1 MTRAAADEAIVF
13 LPPPPVPSRNHE
25 MPTSD
30 TPESV
35 VQTVLKATVARQ
47 WREVFEWMDESDI
60 PRWRRATLSM
70 LRHLEQ
76 QPDAEKSF
84 AEWGAR
90 STSEL
95 EVLPDEDL
103 FGRWMHAFALEVGS
117 GVVAG
122 QAESTSPPAV
132 QRVVLGSVREG
143 DNLAHVVYREKVG
156 RGTALRI
163 ATLRLT
169 GDGWRLR
176 VDHDLLGLGSFHVG
190 PAQPH
195 PGTAG

>member
-1 MTRAAADEAIVF
+1 
-13 LPPPPVPSRNHE
+13 

-35 VQTVLKATVARQ
+35 VQAVLQATAARQ

-60 PRWRRATLSM
+60 PRWRRVTLSM

-76 QPDAEKSF
+76 QPGAEKVF
-84 AEWGAR
+84 AEWGAL
-90 STSEL
+90 STPEL
-95 EVLPDEDL
+95 EALSDQEL
-103 FGRWMHAFALEVGS
+103 FGRWMHAFTLEARSRAVF
-117 GVVAG
+117 G
-122 QAESTSPPAV
+122 QGEPISPPVV

-143 DNLAHVVYREKVG
+143 NDLAHVVYREIVG

-163 ATLRLT
+163 TTLRLT
-169 GDGWRLR
+169 PDGWKLT
-176 VDHDLLGLGSFHVG
+176 VDHDLLGLGSFHFG

-195 PGTAG
+195 PVAAG

>member
-1 MTRAAADEAIVF
+1 
-13 LPPPPVPSRNHE
+13 

-35 VQTVLKATVARQ
+35 VQAVLKAAAARQ

-60 PRWRRATLSM
+60 PRWRRVTLSM

-76 QPDAEKSF
+76 QPDAEKYF

-95 EVLPDEDL
+95 EVLPDEEL
-103 FGRWMHAFALEVGS
+103 FGRWMHAFTLEARS
-117 GVVAG
+117 RVVFGQTAG
-122 QAESTSPPAV
+122 SPPAV

-143 DNLAHVVYREKVG
+143 NDLAHVVYREIVG

-163 ATLRLT
+163 ATLRLV
-169 GDGWRLR
+169 GDGWKLG
-176 VDHDLLGLGSFHVG
+176 VDHDLLGLGSFHFG
-190 PAQPH
+190 PRPGQH
-195 PGTAG
+195 PGTTR